1 MSWID
6 RLLARLRKILQP
18 VTDVFGVLWLTG
30 WCTVLFAVGA
40 VFFLLNDQGLD
51 LLRRLSEAGGWRGF
65 ASHGFFFLGVL
76 AWGLS
81 TWYCARLLLTRSFP
95 LTEPE
100 FFERTRGLRTWLP
113 RAGGSL
119 VAFIV
124 AGGFLRAA
132 PPQDAGPQVY
142 APVAFYVVLG
152 LVLLA
157 TFWKR
162 RVMFG
167 AMLPERPDS
176 VVASLPQGSWR
187 VLLVAFALSWGL
199 LVLLLVFPVGVA
211 TALGAPAL
219 LLFAAAS
226 WILFGSMV
234 LAYWP
239 LANKVPTLTLPLIVA
254 GLVMS
259 FWNDN
264 HTIRE
269 AEAVAAPAPRQPA
282 GEHFRGW
289 LAPRLARASAER
301 PYPVF
306 VVAAAGGGMRA
317 AYWTAS
323 VLGRIA
329 DESGGAWPDHL
340 YAMSGVSGGSVG
352 AALHAAQIADGRAAG
367 YLEGARQS
375 LANDLLSPV
384 FAYLLFPDLVQR
396 FAPVPFAF
404 ADRARALELAMESA
418 AADARGAA
426 SARFARRFVELWP
439 RDAPYR
445 VPALLLNATVVETG
459 QRGVVSNIRLQESAF
474 PDVVDLLDESMRTQ
488 DMPLSTAAH
497 LSARFTYVSP
507 AGTLRTHRGDVW
519 GHVVDGGYFENSG
532 AATATDL
539 MRQMR
544 RVARQLRK
552 QDARNL
558 SLILILIRNDPAAPS
573 VCGRGLDVPLPAAP
587 HSWLSDLM
595 SPVRALLS
603 TRVARGR
610 LAEENALD
618 LVQSLHRS
626 EGSVQSP
633 RCEAGC
639 VFEFSL
645 TAGEFD
651 PPLGWSL
658 SAHGRRAMDQQLEQ
672 QRPKLECIRG
682 LLTGTG
688 CANVPRCPA
697 RT

>member
-1 MSWID
+1 
-6 RLLARLRKILQP
+6 
-18 VTDVFGVLWLTG
+18 
-30 WCTVLFAVGA
+30 
-40 VFFLLNDQGLD
+40 
-51 LLRRLSEAGGWRGF
+51 
-65 ASHGFFFLGVL
+65 
-76 AWGLS
+76 
-81 TWYCARLLLTRSFP
+81 
-95 LTEPE
+95 
-100 FFERTRGLRTWLP
+100 
-113 RAGGSL
+113 
-119 VAFIV
+119 
-124 AGGFLRAA
+124 
-132 PPQDAGPQVY
+132 
-142 APVAFYVVLG
+142 
-152 LVLLA
+152 
-157 TFWKR
+157 
-162 RVMFG
+162 
-167 AMLPERPDS
+167 
-176 VVASLPQGSWR
+176 
-187 VLLVAFALSWGL
+187 
-199 LVLLLVFPVGVA
+199 
-211 TALGAPAL
+211 
-219 LLFAAAS
+219 
-226 WILFGSMV
+226 
-234 LAYWP
+234 
-239 LANKVPTLTLPLIVA
+239 
-254 GLVMS
+254 
-259 FWNDN
+259 
-264 HTIRE
+264 
-269 AEAVAAPAPRQPA
+269 
-282 GEHFRGW
+282 
-289 LAPRLARASAER
+289 
-301 PYPVF
+301 
-306 VVAAAGGGMRA
+306 
-317 AYWTAS
+317 
-323 VLGRIA
+323 
-329 DESGGAWPDHL
+329 
-340 YAMSGVSGGSVG
+340 
-352 AALHAAQIADGRAAG
+352 
-367 YLEGARQS
+367 
-375 LANDLLSPV
+375 
-384 FAYLLFPDLVQR
+384 
-396 FAPVPFAF
+396 
-404 ADRARALELAMESA
+404 
-418 AADARGAA
+418 
-426 SARFARRFVELWP
+426 
-439 RDAPYR
+439 

-459 QRGVVSNIRLQESAF
+459 RRGVVSNIRLQESAF
-474 PDVVDLLDESMRTQ
+474 PDAVDLLDESMRTQ

-544 RVARQLRK
+544 RVARRLRK

-618 LVQSLHRS
+618 LVQSLHRG